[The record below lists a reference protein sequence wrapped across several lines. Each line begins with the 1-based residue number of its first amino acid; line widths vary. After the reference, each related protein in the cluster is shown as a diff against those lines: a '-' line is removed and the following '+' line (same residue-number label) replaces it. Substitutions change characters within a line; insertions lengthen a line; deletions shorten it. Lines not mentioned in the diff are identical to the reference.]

1 MGRGA
6 QPGMQTHSDRSA
18 QYHQPQPQMFPSLEH
33 ERVLQSMQPWNGQ
46 QPQGHYLP
54 RDMELEFMK

>member
-1 MGRGA
+1 MMHT
-6 QPGMQTHSDRSA
+6 PSDHSA
-18 QYHQPQPQMFPSLEH
+18 QYHQAQQQMFPSIEH
-33 ERVLQSMQPWNGQ
+33 ERILHGLQPWNGQ